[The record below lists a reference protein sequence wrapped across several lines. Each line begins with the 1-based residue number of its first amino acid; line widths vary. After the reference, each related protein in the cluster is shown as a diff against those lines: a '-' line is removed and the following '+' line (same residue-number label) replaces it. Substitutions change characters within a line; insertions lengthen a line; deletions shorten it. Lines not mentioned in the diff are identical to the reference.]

1 MLESNK
7 MELGIVSHCRRLLGH
22 EQSSSE
28 ALISESAIWSGLDE
42 DVNRSSC
49 GLASKALRV
58 RFCE

>member
-1 MLESNK
+1 